1 MLDPI
6 DLTSHMISYKP
17 EVSAPE
23 IRNGS
28 HVLGQTYCMV
38 PELGMA
44 RAIVGV
50 GKATSTTSKGDD
62 N

>member
-1 MLDPI
+1 
-6 DLTSHMISYKP
+6 MISYKP

-28 HVLGQTYCMV
+28 HVLGQTYCML